1 MTNLGYNPETGE
13 KIEFTWTEWEYEGLL
28 IQLRD
33 DGRQYSIKDFS
44 KVLNEPVV
52 VGGGS
57 SEYPQFTREYCEQM
71 VDALIERH
79 NEWLEANGYC

>member
-33 DGRQYSIKDFS
+33 DGRVYNIKDFS
-44 KVLNEPVV
+44 KVLNEPVT
-52 VGGGS
+52 VGGGA
-57 SEYPQFTREYCEQM
+57 SEFPQFSREYCEQM
-71 VDALIERH
+71 VDALI
-79 NEWLEANGYC
+79 ANKEKLNV